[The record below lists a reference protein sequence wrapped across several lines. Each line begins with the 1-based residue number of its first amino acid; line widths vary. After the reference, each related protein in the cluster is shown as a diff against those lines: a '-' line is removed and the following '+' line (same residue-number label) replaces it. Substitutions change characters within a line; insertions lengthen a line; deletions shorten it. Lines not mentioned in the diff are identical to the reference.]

1 MSDPGLRPAGMAIQ
15 PTPVESGFSAAMP
28 WSDPAELQPGRLR
41 AELLLFLLLIATFA
55 AILFKDAV
63 VERRF
68 EVNGANI
75 GELNRYW
82 YADDTSGGKSTAAAA
97 PDNPLGWNCEL
108 KSGFP
113 YPFCGAGILFHIKRD
128 ASGGRDFS
136 HYNKVVLDLDYHG
149 PSTQLKLTL
158 KNADPR
164 YYKLNDAGS
173 VKPNVLGFTA
183 MQGRNHVVLDLSHA
197 TVERWWA
204 DQHVAIADAD
214 KPQRDNVIG
223 IDVQTGDGARIGH
236 YDFTLRQLS
245 LTGEAITLEHW
256 YQLLLGCW
264 AGIGALY
271 LAWRLVTIRRIYA
284 LRQQA
289 LVVEARQLEQSRDA
303 AENASQAK
311 SRFLAH
317 MSHELRTPLNA
328 ILGYAQILKS
338 IGQTERQVAAA
349 STIQQSGEHL
359 LALITDILDLSR
371 IEAGKLELA
380 PRPIDLRQM
389 VAGVTEMI
397 AVRAQEKSLT
407 FHWAIASDVPRGVI
421 ADDKCLRQVLI
432 NLLGN
437 AVKFTETGDVRL
449 QLIRLVWGGGD
460 VRLRFDVRDTG
471 RGIPADHLHRIFEPF
486 EQAGDRASRAGG
498 TGLGLS
504 ISGRIVEL
512 MGSELKVESTE
523 GVGSRFWFDI
533 SLPLA
538 DSGALPRPEQKNEG
552 GAARARRAPIEAV
565 PTGADM
571 DRLHDL
577 ARAGNMRA
585 IRQEA
590 ERLIRAD
597 ARLRPFAE
605 ELLTLTRSYQS
616 RAVLELIEEH
626 KVESVA
632 V

>member
-1 MSDPGLRPAGMAIQ
+1 MSEQGPLPAREAIRSAPLGPGLSPS
-15 PTPVESGFSAAMP
+15 VP
-28 WSDPAELQPGRLR
+28 WSDSSELPPGRLH
-41 AELLLFLLLIATFA
+41 AELILFLLLITTFA
-55 AILFKDAV
+55 AILFKGAV

-68 EVNGANI
+68 VVNGANI
-75 GELNRYW
+75 GELNHYW
-82 YADDTSGGKSTAAAA
+82 YADDTAGGKSTVTVT
-97 PDNPLGWNCEL
+97 PDNPLSWRCDIRR
-108 KSGFP
+108 GFR
-113 YPFCGAGILFHIKRD
+113 YPFCGAGFLFHVKRD
-128 ASGGRDFS
+128 GSGGRDFS
-136 HYNKVVLDLDYHG
+136 HYSKIILDLYYRG
-149 PSTQLKLTL
+149 PSRELKLTL

-164 YYKLNDAGS
+164 YYDIAQPDS
-173 VKPNVLGFTA
+173 IKPNVLIFTA
-183 MQGRNHVVLDLSHA
+183 VEGRNHVVLDLA
-197 TVERWWA
+197 NAAVEPWWA
-204 DQHVAIADAD
+204 YQHKRFPQADR
-214 KPQRDNVIG
+214 PQRDNIVG
-223 IDVQTGDGARIGH
+223 IDVQTGAGVQYGRYEFAIG
-236 YDFTLRQLS
+236 QIS
-245 LTGEAITLEHW
+245 LTGQAITIEHW
-256 YQLLLGCW
+256 YELLLGCW
-264 AGIGALY
+264 AGVGALF
-271 LAWRLVTIRRIYA
+271 LVWRLVTMRRFYA

-289 LVVEARQLEQSRDA
+289 LLVEARQLEQSRDA
-303 AENASQAK
+303 AENASRAK

-338 IGQTERQVAAA
+338 IGQTEREIAAA

-380 PRPIDLRQM
+380 ARPIDLRQM
-389 VAGVTEMI
+389 VRSVTEMI
-397 AVRAQEKSLT
+397 AIRLQEKDLT
-407 FHWAIASDVPRGVI
+407 FRWTIAPDVPRNVI

-437 AVKFTETGDVRL
+437 AVKFTQTGEVRL
-449 QLIRLVWGGGD
+449 QVVRLVWGGD

-471 RGIPADHLHRIFEPF
+471 QGIPADQLQAIFEPF
-486 EQAGDRASRAGG
+486 EQTGDRMSRCGG

-504 ISGRIVEL
+504 ISRRIVEL
-512 MGSELKVESTE
+512 MGGELKVESTE
-523 GVGSRFWFDI
+523 GVGSRFWFDVT
-533 SLPLA
+533 LPLA
-538 DSGALPRPEQKNEG
+538 DSSALSGLVERDEG
-552 GAARARRAPIEAV
+552 MASRAHRAPFEAV
-565 PTGADM
+565 PAGADM